1 MKYIYL
7 SLLITFNA
15 NAQRLARVSEGGQ
28 VLEILQSEGIEKK
41 FHADFIR
48 DLVQVSEDVNQN
60 DFVFE
65 GQKIIRPDSKA
76 KLNKDGE
83 WEYSQEDLK
92 REQNDALDQAIV
104 IELKAFAE
112 KTTVTNKEAQRA
124 VKLILKKLGL
134 IEKSAE

>member
-7 SLLITFNA
+7 SLLITFSL
-15 NAQRLARVSEGGQ
+15 NAQNLARVSDGGQ
-28 VLEILQSEGIEKK
+28 VLEIFQSEGIEKK

-48 DLVQVSEDVNQN
+48 GLVKVSEDVKQN
-60 DFVFE
+60 DFVFK
-65 GQKIIRPDSKA
+65 GQKIIQPDSKA
-76 KLNKDGE
+76 KLNKNGK

-92 REQNDALDQAIV
+92 KEIDDALDQAIT

-112 KTTVTNKEAQRA
+112 KATVTNKEAQRA

>member
-7 SLLITFNA
+7 SLLITLNV

>member
-7 SLLITFNA
+7 SLLITLNV

-83 WEYSQEDLK
+83 WEYSQEDLTQ
-92 REQNDALDQAIV
+92 EQNDALDQAIV